1 MRAETVSPAHC
12 AVSITI
18 DEVGDRTRA
27 IATMNWRDHR
37 LVGVGHTRAAE
48 LLPDHAAE
56 RLSVS
61 RALSALVARMESGAI
76 DGGPA
81 DGGAGSSVT

>member
-1 MRAETVSPAHC
+1 MSNESGPRGHC

-27 IATMNWRDHR
+27 IASMKWRDHL

-48 LLPDHAAE
+48 LLPDRAAE

-61 RALSALVARMESGAI
+61 RALFDLSTRVEYGI
-76 DGGPA
+76 DNGTPTE
-81 DGGAGSSVT
+81 DGAGTR